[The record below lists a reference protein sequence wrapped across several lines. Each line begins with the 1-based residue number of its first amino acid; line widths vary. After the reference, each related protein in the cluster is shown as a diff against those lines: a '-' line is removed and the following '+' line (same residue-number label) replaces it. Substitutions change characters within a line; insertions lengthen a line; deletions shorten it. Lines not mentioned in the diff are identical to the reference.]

1 MVDELNAGVP
11 ETVAMKIG
19 GWKTRSVF
27 IRYAIVATK
36 DIQNAM
42 NALEKNDGTL
52 MEPDARLAH
61 WLQELF
67 CFPRVW
73 SRGRELN
80 SRPADYEKTQ
90 PCVCCCEV

>member
-19 GWKTRSVF
+19 GWNTCSVF

-36 DIQNAM
+36 DFQNAV

-52 MEPDARLAH
+52 MEPDAELA
-61 WLQELF
+61 Q
-67 CFPRVW
+67 R
-73 SRGRELN
+73 
-80 SRPADYEKTQ
+80 
-90 PCVCCCEV
+90 

>member
-1 MVDELNAGVP
+1 
-11 ETVAMKIG
+11 MKIG

-52 MEPDARLAH
+52 MEPDARLA
-61 WLQELF
+61 Q
-67 CFPRVW
+67 R
-73 SRGRELN
+73 
-80 SRPADYEKTQ
+80 
-90 PCVCCCEV
+90 

>member
-1 MVDELNAGVP
+1 MVNAGVP

-52 MEPDARLAH
+52 MEPDAKSDT
-61 WLQELF
+61 
-67 CFPRVW
+67 PRGAGGLVSGAASKAVVPLVEA
-73 SRGRELN
+73 SR
-80 SRPADYEKTQ
+80 
-90 PCVCCCEV
+90 